1 MWVLWGL
8 RVQGVPMSSFCRIP
22 QLDEGAVGDSR
33 AQVGLVRVQEF
44 RGSLCLP
51 RLPQLAAAVG
61 LVAEISRQLGQR
73 RAEAEAEIGSSFEE
87 LEAALRQ
94 RREVLLRDLEA
105 TCAAK
110 QQVTHLCLSA
120 LIQPFL
126 GGCVG
131 VSATPQCQWP
141 H

>member
-1 MWVLWGL
+1 
-8 RVQGVPMSSFCRIP
+8 MSSCRIP
-22 QLDEGAVGDSR
+22 QLDGDAVGNFR
-33 AQVGLVRVQEF
+33 VQVGLVGLWEF
-44 RGSLCLP
+44 RGSLYLP

-110 QQVTHLCLSA
+110 QQVTHLCFCA
-120 LIQPFL
+120 PHQPFL
-126 GGCVG
+126 GGCG
-131 VSATPQCQWP
+131 GAPNIPQCR
-141 H
+141 

>member
-1 MWVLWGL
+1 MV
-8 RVQGVPMSSFCRIP
+8 GVW
-22 QLDEGAVGDSR
+22 
-33 AQVGLVRVQEF
+33 EF
-44 RGSLCLP
+44 RGSLCLA

-110 QQVTHLCLSA
+110 QQVTHLWLCA
-120 LIQPFL
+120 LHQPFL
-126 GGCVG
+126 AGCVG
-131 VSATPQCQWP
+131 APTVGAPVPVALLVQ
-141 H
+141 

>member
-1 MWVLWGL
+1 M
-8 RVQGVPMSSFCRIP
+8 RVQGVPMSSFCKIP
-22 QLDEGAVGDSR
+22 QLDEGAVRGFGV
-33 AQVGLVRVQEF
+33 QVGLMRVWEF
-44 RGSLCLP
+44 RGSPCLP

-110 QQVTHLCLSA
+110 QQVTHLC
-120 LIQPFL
+120 P
-126 GGCVG
+126 
-131 VSATPQCQWP
+131 
-141 H
+141 